1 MFGRL
6 ISDDRSVGGTLQEMV
21 GSAHPTKYTR
31 LGLRGGF
38 EVDDEEENSLNEDGR
53 VRGVSVQTGSGGSG
67 TGFGRF
73 ARHG

>member
-1 MFGRL
+1 MR
-6 ISDDRSVGGTLQEMV
+6 TLQ
-21 GSAHPTKYTR
+21 GR
-31 LGLRGGF
+31 RIIGLGGRF

-53 VRGVSVQTGSGGSG
+53 VCGVSVQTGSGRSG